1 MINQEENENKNG
13 NKMEAVKMLSVHGK
27 TENGNIVEKEH
38 VVKNNQAED

>member
-27 TENGNIVEKEH
+27 LRMGTS
-38 VVKNNQAED
+38 